1 MSKDFE
7 RVQKAM
13 KMRIDK
19 TRKYELI
26 AYLTVWVAV
35 FLTPLAAYYVDA
47 THKSDGFQWRY
58 VVEAWANFLP
68 FFILFWL
75 HDTLIAPMLVRK
87 GRIKRYIMFF
97 IAMVA
102 LFLMVRCATRVGPVP
117 TPPDDH
123 LPRRPK
129 MEIEPVRPPR
139 PSERPPHNH
148 PKKMDEPLNP
158 ALFVSFAV
166 AVMMCGLN
174 IAVKLYFKAREDE
187 TALIELE
194 KQNLQKELEYLCY
207 QINPHF
213 FMNTLN
219 NIHALVDIDPERAKQ
234 TVIDLSKL
242 MRYVLYEG
250 AMKVVPL
257 AHEID
262 FVRNYLALMKLRYT
276 NKVDITACF
285 PEAIPDLK
293 IAPMLLITFVENA
306 FKHGIS
312 YRKASF
318 IDINVRIEER
328 RLMFCCVNSVAPRLG
343 SQPGGVGL
351 TNVKKRLALIYKDT
365 YNLEIKPDAERFSV
379 TLAIPLTQ

>member
-1 MSKDFE
+1 
-7 RVQKAM
+7 
-13 KMRIDK
+13 MRMQIDK

-26 AYLTVWVAV
+26 AYFTVWAAV
-35 FLTPLAAYYVDA
+35 FLTPLVAYYVE
-47 THKSDGFQWRY
+47 TTGKSGGFQWRY
-58 VVEAWANFLP
+58 VVEAWTNFLP
-68 FFILFWL
+68 FFIFFWL
-75 HDTLIAPMLVRK
+75 HDTLVAPMLVRK
-87 GRIKRYIMFF
+87 GRIKRYIVFF
-97 IAMVA
+97 IVTVA
-102 LFLMVRCATRVGPVP
+102 VFMMVRCATRVEPVP
-117 TPPDDH
+117 TPPDNY

-129 MEIEPVRPPR
+129 MEMEAVRPPK
-139 PSERPPHNH
+139 PDERPPHNH
-148 PKKMDEPLNP
+148 LKRMDEPLNP
-158 ALFVSFAV
+158 ALFISLAV

-194 KQNLQKELEYLCY
+194 KQNLQKELEYLRY

-219 NIHALVDIDPERAKQ
+219 NIHALVDIDPESAKQ

-250 AMKVVPL
+250 AMKTVPL

-276 NKVDITACF
+276 DKVGIKVRF
-285 PEAIPDLK
+285 PEAVPDLK

-312 YRKASF
+312 YRKPSF
-318 IDINVRIEER
+318 IDINVKLEEQ
-328 RLMFCCVNSVAPRLG
+328 RLTFSCVNSIAPRLS

-351 TNVKKRLALIYKDT
+351 ANVKKRLALIYKDA
-365 YNLEIKPDAERFSV
+365 YDLEIKPDAERFSV
-379 TLAIPLTQ
+379 TLTIPLTL